1 MSIYKDYHIY
11 FYNNFHNGDIFYSKE
26 FVRDIK
32 NQIGI
37 DHKYIHHNSKSILK
51 DFDIEQIN
59 TVTPDNNS
67 SLSKRND
74 SLYINTWIGQ
84 GGGKYLK
91 YDCSLKSNYLIYTDI
106 FKSLGLEIKPIDYYV
121 PEVNF
126 DKINKFELDKNK
138 KYVLVC
144 NNNVHSGQ
152 SRNFDFNP
160 IIDKLSDDYK
170 DIIFIMTNNYSRLN
184 KPNIITVMDLIN
196 HDTENLLEISYLS
209 TQTDIIIGR
218 GSGPYCFSH
227 IKNNMQDPNKTFI
240 AFTFKEDEGKWVP
253 DEASKAKQ
261 YWFDKFNNDVEIINS
276 IKKII

>member
-1 MSIYKDYHIY
+1 MSIYNDYHIY
-11 FYNNFHNGDIFYSKE
+11 FYNNFHNGDVFYAKE

-59 TVTPDNNS
+59 TVTPDNS
-67 SLSKRND
+67 LSLSKRND

-106 FKSLGLEIKPIDYYV
+106 FKALDLEIKPIEFYIPDV
-121 PEVNF
+121 DFSKVN
-126 DKINKFELDKNK
+126 KIELDKNK

-152 SRNFDFNP
+152 ASNINLDP
-160 IIDKLSDDYK
+160 VIDSISDIY
-170 DIIFIMTNNYSRLN
+170 RA
-184 KPNIITVMDLIN
+184 
-196 HDTENLLEISYLS
+196 LL
-209 TQTDIIIGR
+209 
-218 GSGPYCFSH
+218 
-227 IKNNMQDPNKTFI
+227 
-240 AFTFKEDEGKWVP
+240 
-253 DEASKAKQ
+253 
-261 YWFDKFNNDVEIINS
+261 
-276 IKKII
+276 